1 MSCGVCLQWEASSM
15 SGVLQMQQAMVS
27 SIKAQQYEDA
37 LSIADQ
43 SMSCVQIDT
52 CFQQRAICH
61 RQVLCVQY

>member
-1 MSCGVCLQWEASSM
+1 M

-43 SMSCVQIDT
+43 SMFCVQVDT
-52 CFQQRAICH
+52 CFQQYAICH
-61 RQVLCVQY
+61 QKVPCLQY